1 MGKMLKWGEISR
13 RGVEITF
20 EIDPETV
27 TTTFEIDPETVT
39 ITFERR
45 SGSQVRED
53 S

>member
-1 MGKMLKWGEISR
+1 MGKIRMWGEIPR
-13 RGVEITF
+13 RDVEITF

-45 SGSQVRED
+45 SGSQVKED